1 MTVSVT
7 ILDDVKKVIG
17 INTESFDDELE
28 ILIGS
33 AVSILNSVGAC
44 YGRMFLNG
52 YTWDDIIRPIDPE
65 EVRSLIIEFICLEVK
80 YTFDPPS
87 TAASIEALKKH
98 LDELLFRIEW
108 LSPDDKETDILM
120 HHGIKGQK
128 WGVRKKK
135 SCYIV

>member
-1 MTVSVT
+1 MDVNLN

-17 INTESFDDELE
+17 INTNSFDNELQ

-33 AVSILNSVGAC
+33 AISIVNSVGAG
-44 YGRMFLNG
+44 YKIMFLLD
-52 YTWDDIIRPIDPE
+52 YTWDDLIAPTDPE
-65 EVRSLIIEFICLEVK
+65 EVRPLIKEFVCLEVK

-108 LSPDDKETDILM
+108 LTPDKE
-120 HHGIKGQK
+120 
-128 WGVRKKK
+128 V
-135 SCYIV
+135 